1 MLPVRTASPAGV
13 GHRERKLSPCHE
25 LPKHTRPRRQERLGD
40 RGNTCASM
48 CTNTLRPVWTDTH
61 GRPRTHPAAAHTAAG
76 VTPTHTSTRAHADT
90 HTCTSSDGLAK
101 PFHLGRLCDLYE
113 DPVGKRG
120 HQALG
125 QTETASQWV
134 VGPGVSK
141 GLSLPHGPLLEH
153 SPGKWIVATLHCLL
167 GQKCHPKGQPGALHA
182 GCLARLRPAV
192 PPCAFTTSPPSPRG
206 GSLHFPGGQRCTTG
220 TGPSQRKRSSVCP
233 DFPTAHAAPGDR
245 STIRWPEDCPL
256 PPPAAC
262 HWAPVA
268 PHPQPWLS
276 AAVSLPAELRGLT
289 CKGLRT
295 APPHS
300 PTGCPSETPFL
311 PAATSAG
318 TAPQDKHAAGDARPG
333 KLMRGFPGQESSS
346 ARENMAASVECPAST
361 EEGPD

>member
-167 GQKCHPKGQPGALHA
+167 GQKCHP
-182 GCLARLRPAV
+182 
-192 PPCAFTTSPPSPRG
+192 
-206 GSLHFPGGQRCTTG
+206 
-220 TGPSQRKRSSVCP
+220 
-233 DFPTAHAAPGDR
+233 
-245 STIRWPEDCPL
+245 
-256 PPPAAC
+256 
-262 HWAPVA
+262 
-268 PHPQPWLS
+268 
-276 AAVSLPAELRGLT
+276 
-289 CKGLRT
+289 
-295 APPHS
+295 
-300 PTGCPSETPFL
+300 
-311 PAATSAG
+311 
-318 TAPQDKHAAGDARPG
+318 
-333 KLMRGFPGQESSS
+333 
-346 ARENMAASVECPAST
+346 
-361 EEGPD
+361 

>member
-120 HQALG
+120 HQALR

-153 SPGKWIVATLHCLL
+153 SPRPENGLWQHCTVSLGKNATR
-167 GQKCHPKGQPGALHA
+167 KGSWAPFTSGALQGSA
-182 GCLARLRPAV
+182 RRCLRVPSRPPLPAREAVCSISLGANAALQGLAPRREREAPFALISQRPTPPLAIAQQSDGPRTV
-192 PPCAFTTSPPSPRG
+192 PSHRQRPVTGHRWPHTPSPG
-206 GSLHFPGGQRCTTG
+206 CQQL
-220 TGPSQRKRSSVCP
+220 SVC
-233 DFPTAHAAPGDR
+233 
-245 STIRWPEDCPL
+245 
-256 PPPAAC
+256 
-262 HWAPVA
+262 
-268 PHPQPWLS
+268 
-276 AAVSLPAELRGLT
+276 LRNCGASRA
-289 CKGLRT
+289 KG
-295 APPHS
+295 
-300 PTGCPSETPFL
+300 
-311 PAATSAG
+311 
-318 TAPQDKHAAGDARPG
+318 
-333 KLMRGFPGQESSS
+333 
-346 ARENMAASVECPAST
+346 
-361 EEGPD
+361 